1 VLARETER
9 AWWNEAPPSTTH
21 APLSHRNRM
30 VGGGG
35 GVSRSV
41 MFMVVLSTFEWSSF
55 KMMTTMPRNDAYVL
69 VLVTGLTV
77 LTNLAIAVAVGVVA
91 SCLNFAWKS
100 AQRVT

>member
-1 VLARETER
+1 MRRLPRPLTHLSLTAIV
-9 AWWNEAPPSTTH
+9 WWWW
-21 APLSHRNRM
+21 
-30 VGGGG
+30 